1 MTPKDFVQVY
11 YPFAKESEAKTGI
24 DARFTLAQAAL
35 ETGWGK
41 SAPGNMFFGIKADPR
56 KYPESERQLLTTS
69 EVLSDDKQGARFP
82 VLISIT
88 PRPDGKYLYRVKDWF
103 RKYKTPEGSFTD
115 HGNFFF
121 ANKRYAK
128 ALEVRHDPY
137 LFAEGIAAAGYATAP
152 DYAAT
157 LKSII
162 RNIEKNIPVQ

>member
-103 RKYKTPEGSFTD
+103 RKYKTPEGSFY
-115 HGNFFF
+115 GPWQLFL
-121 ANKRYAK
+121 RQQ
-128 ALEVRHDPY
+128 ALRKSVRS
-137 LFAEGIAAAGYATAP
+137 ATRP
-152 DYAAT
+152 ISVCRGDSCGRLCHSPRLCGHT
-157 LKSII
+157 KKH
-162 RNIEKNIPVQ
+162 N